1 MKKLLI
7 VACALLTLASV
18 PLLAQTNPATST
30 TLSAIVA
37 DGAVTR
43 VSVTSAAGLTAGA
56 SGIYVDGEYMT
67 VSAISGTVLTVQ
79 RGQLGTVGRAHV
91 SGATVIKGP
100 VGMFTTADAGP
111 GACPSSP
118 QQYLVSVNTV
128 NGNVWFCQNGTA
140 GTRYWRGTNTRMLTY
155 NSLTIA

>member
-7 VACALLTLASV
+7 VALALLTLSSAS
-18 PLLAQTNPATST
+18 LLAQTNPATST
-30 TLSAIVA
+30 TLSAALDSSATVVRVA
-37 DGAVTR
+37 
-43 VSVTSAAGLTAGA
+43 SASGLTAGA

-79 RGQLGTVGRAHV
+79 RGQLGTVGRAHI

-100 VGMFTTADAGP
+100 VGMFTTVDAGP